1 MFLPRTPKRGAW
13 PAKKSSAK
21 SQNPRWHEN
30 EFLSYVG
37 RNVVSDFLIMILSVS
52 VVLGIMVLVHEW
64 GHFIVAKMFGV
75 RVEIFSIGF
84 GPRLGGIKRGPT
96 DYRVSALPLG
106 GYVKMAGDN
115 PLEDRKGDPDEFLSK
130 PRWQRVLIALAGP
143 AMNIVLAVVLVAG
156 IYMRGSKQPAF
167 LERPM
172 VLVGVLQDSPA
183 QKAGLM
189 AGDRIVSVNG
199 VSNPTWDRAQLELLS
214 TLPGHS
220 LSIVADRNGQQLSL
234 SVSATASL
242 EEVFGYPQDHLIVS
256 AVSPGTP
263 AERSGLMAGD
273 VIMKVNG
280 IVLANGAEFPF
291 IVDRSHSQPIDLEVQ
306 RGDRTLHVMI
316 RPQQVNA
323 GAGAAHWQ
331 IGVMRTGD
339 LVERRLSFG
348 AAIVESAGMNAL
360 MARQVAYVVV
370 ELFRGNISLKQ
381 LEGPL
386 GIARESGRAARQGAS
401 ELISLMAMIGVNLAV
416 LNLLPIPPLDGGHI
430 LMLFIE
436 GTMRRD
442 LSIRVKERFV
452 TVSMVFLLLVFA
464 IVMYNDVAR
473 LIPHH

>member
-1 MFLPRTPKRGAW
+1 
-13 PAKKSSAK
+13 
-21 SQNPRWHEN
+21 
-30 EFLSYVG
+30 
-37 RNVVSDFLIMILSVS
+37 MIVSVS
-52 VVLGIMVLVHEW
+52 IVLGIMVLVHEW
-64 GHFIVAKMFGV
+64 GHFIVAKSFGV

-84 GPRLGGIKRGPT
+84 GTRLWGYKRGDT
-96 DYRVSALPLG
+96 DYRLSALPLG

-143 AMNIVLAVVLVAG
+143 AMNIVLSVVLIAG

-167 LERPM
+167 LDRPM
-172 VLVGVLQDSPA
+172 DLVGVLQDSPA

-189 AGDRIVSVNG
+189 PGDHIVSVNG
-199 VSNPTWDRAQLELLS
+199 ASNPTWDRAQLELMS
-214 TLPGHS
+214 TLPGHM
-220 LSIVADRNGQQLSL
+220 LSIAVDRNGQQLSF
-234 SVSATASL
+234 SVPAAQSV

-273 VIMKVNG
+273 VITKVNG
-280 IVLANGAEFPF
+280 ITLANGAEFPP
-291 IVDRSHSQPIDLEVQ
+291 IVDKSHAQPLDLEVQ
-306 RGDRTLHVMI
+306 RGDRSLHI
-316 RPQQVNA
+316 QLRPQQVNVPN
-323 GAGAAHWQ
+323 GAPRWQ
-331 IGVMRTGD
+331 IGVLRTGD

-348 AAIVESAGMNAL
+348 AAIVESVGMNAL
-360 MARQVAYVVV
+360 MTRQVAYVVI
-370 ELFRGNISLKQ
+370 ELFRGKISLNQ

-386 GIARESGRAARQGAS
+386 GIAKESGRAAREGVA
-401 ELISLMAMIGVNLAV
+401 ELLSLMAMIGVNLAV

-436 GTMRRD
+436 GTIRRD
-442 LSIRVKERFV
+442 LSVRVKERFV

-464 IVMYNDVAR
+464 IVMYNDVLK